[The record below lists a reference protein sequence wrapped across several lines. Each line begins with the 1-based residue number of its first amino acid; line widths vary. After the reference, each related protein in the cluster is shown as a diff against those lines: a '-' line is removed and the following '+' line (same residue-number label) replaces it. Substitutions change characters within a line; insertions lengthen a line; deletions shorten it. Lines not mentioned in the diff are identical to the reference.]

1 MLHGGKDLARNK
13 LMELAELG
21 LKKDLLVARKDQNY
35 PEISK
40 NAELLEQLSQL
51 QDEESR
57 YVVQIDDLKRQ
68 VAILDRPTSGLKSAD
83 LDKVNA
89 HEKEAWAHEKAQKE
103 L

>member
-57 YVVQIDDLKRQ
+57 YVIQIDDLKRQ
-68 VAILDRPTSGLKSAD
+68 VAILDRPTSGLKNAD

-89 HEKEAWAHEKAQKE
+89 QEKEAWAHEKAQKE